1 MKLCRQMVH
10 KKRQFK
16 EQKNFVFKATVS
28 VPDPFQ
34 GFYNVHFICLSVDE
48 IN

>member
-1 MKLCRQMVH
+1 MKLCRQPVQ

-16 EQKNFVFKATVS
+16 GQKTLLSRQQCRSQTPVN
-28 VPDPFQ
+28 D
-34 GFYNVHFICLSVDE
+34 FIMCTLFAYVDE

>member
-10 KKRQFK
+10 KKGQFK
-16 EQKNFVFKATVS
+16 EQKILVSRQQCRSQIPFK
-28 VPDPFQ
+28 D
-34 GFYNVHFICLSVDE
+34 FIMCTLFASVDE

>member
-10 KKRQFK
+10 KKRQFG
-16 EQKNFVFKATVS
+16 EQKILLSRQQRRSQTPFK
-28 VPDPFQ
+28 D
-34 GFYNVHFICLSVDE
+34 FIMCTLFASLDE